1 MFDKPKS
8 KMPPTMQHGA
18 SDHFQTPDYAL
29 RPLLPYLD
37 KDWLI
42 WECAEG
48 TGNLVKALKYLFYR
62 VTGSDIINGVDFLD
76 KTHRPPHGIPVNAI
90 DCIITNPPY
99 SHKNEF
105 FNRCIEIGKP
115 FALLQPL
122 TTFGTFK
129 RQKMLR
135 KASVSVIFMGGRVNF
150 ETPSGKGSGSWFETA
165 WFIGNFPNIPP
176 NTLIYPDHPINRTPI
191 IP

>member
-1 MFDKPKS
+1 
-8 KMPPTMQHGA
+8 MQHGA
-18 SDHFQTPDYAL
+18 SDHFQTPNYAL
-29 RPLLPYLD
+29 RPLLPYLH

-48 TGNLVKALKYLFYR
+48 TGNLTKALDYLGYL
-62 VTGSDIINGVDFLD
+62 VVGTDISNGIDFFSYEL
-76 KTHRPPHGIPVNAI
+76 VV

-115 FALLQPL
+115 FSLLQPL

-129 RQKMLR
+129 RQKML
-135 KASVSVIFMGGRVNF
+135 KQASISVIFMGGRVNF

-176 NTLIYPDHPINRTPI
+176 NTLIYPDRAIDRTPI
-191 IP
+191 I